1 MPVSVSD
8 NSLRIDGFETAERD
22 IVSHFTELHDL
33 DLDGELAR
41 LLRLGILA
49 QGSVG
54 TIMDT
59 KYVETA
65 FDGLKDKFN
74 QRMDKIFEQGGELAD
89 ILDKQFGQDGKVV
102 KEIFNPDAEGTPLNR
117 LKVALHMDLS
127 EIKDKI
133 VERRGYEDAAKK
145 GTQKGV
151 EFEDACEPY
160 IRSTAEAY
168 SDMVESTGSA
178 AGDLGSSKKGDFV
191 VMIDGTEKRIVF
203 EMKHRV
209 NMVLPTIRRELNVAM
224 ENRRAE
230 YGVLVSRN
238 RDALPMEVGWFN
250 EYDGNKLVCAVSE
263 TDEDRENMWVIKIAY
278 RWARLR
284 ATSNED
290 KSLDVDPEAI
300 TQHVKEIEASLRRM
314 ATVTTQC
321 KAISASTEKIESVM
335 REEERKIKDRIGDIT
350 HSMSRLGT

>member
-1 MPVSVSD
+1 MSVSVSG

-22 IVSHFTELHDL
+22 IVSHFAELHDL

-127 EIKDKI
+127 EIKDRI
-133 VERRGYEDAAKK
+133 VERRGYERCSQKRHAK
-145 GTQKGV
+145 GSGV
-151 EFEDACEPY
+151 
-160 IRSTAEAY
+160 
-168 SDMVESTGSA
+168 
-178 AGDLGSSKKGDFV
+178 
-191 VMIDGTEKRIVF
+191 
-203 EMKHRV
+203 
-209 NMVLPTIRRELNVAM
+209 
-224 ENRRAE
+224 
-230 YGVLVSRN
+230 
-238 RDALPMEVGWFN
+238 
-250 EYDGNKLVCAVSE
+250 
-263 TDEDRENMWVIKIAY
+263 
-278 RWARLR
+278 
-284 ATSNED
+284 
-290 KSLDVDPEAI
+290 
-300 TQHVKEIEASLRRM
+300 
-314 ATVTTQC
+314 
-321 KAISASTEKIESVM
+321 
-335 REEERKIKDRIGDIT
+335 
-350 HSMSRLGT
+350 